1 MAEENN
7 KVLKEAAVE
16 CEYLTGEE
24 EVQRLAFL
32 RRKFELDYN
41 SGLQYA
47 EEKGMKKGIEK
58 GIKKGSKEKQ
68 KEIAKK
74 MKEKNMNMDTIIE
87 ITDLSEEEIEKL

>member
-41 SGLQYA
+41 SGLKYA
-47 EEKGMKKGIEK
+47 EEKGMKRGNREKQLEIARKLKKKGIDREIIVETT
-58 GIKKGSKEKQ
+58 GLSK
-68 KEIAKK
+68 
-74 MKEKNMNMDTIIE
+74 
-87 ITDLSEEEIEKL
+87 EEIEKL

>member
-7 KVLKEAAVE
+7 KVLKEAAAE
-16 CEYLTGEE
+16 YEYLTGEE

-47 EEKGMKKGIEK
+47 EEKGITRGEKK
-58 GIKKGSKEKQ
+58 KQ

-74 MKEKNMNMDTIIE
+74 LKNKGISIDIIAE
-87 ITDLSEEEIEKL
+87 TTGLSGEEIEKL